1 MKCDCVLPNL
11 FIGPDPRD
19 EADFEQLQAMKI
31 TVILSLQSEDDVNTS
46 EVLSRRKA
54 ATQRA
59 LTIYNVPVV
68 DFDRADLRRKLR
80 DCVGALDNLLKSGE
94 IVYLHCTAGVSR
106 SPTVAAA
113 FLHWKL
119 GWPIDKLSHLRAV
132 RNCCPDDEVIRSE
145 AARQDSGT

>member
-94 IVYLHCTAGVSR
+94 IVYLHYTAGVSR
-106 SPTVAAA
+106 SPTGAAA

-119 GWPIDKLSHLRAV
+119 GWSIDDALSHVTAV
-132 RNCCPDDEVIRSE
+132 RNCCPDAEVIRCE
-145 AARQDSGT
+145 AAR

>member
-80 DCVGALDNLLKSGE
+80 DCVGALDNLLRQEKSSQVGMHAKRLKAGWDNA
-94 IVYLHCTAGVSR
+94 YLQRVLEG
-106 SPTVAAA
+106 
-113 FLHWKL
+113 
-119 GWPIDKLSHLRAV
+119 G
-132 RNCCPDDEVIRSE
+132 N
-145 AARQDSGT
+145 